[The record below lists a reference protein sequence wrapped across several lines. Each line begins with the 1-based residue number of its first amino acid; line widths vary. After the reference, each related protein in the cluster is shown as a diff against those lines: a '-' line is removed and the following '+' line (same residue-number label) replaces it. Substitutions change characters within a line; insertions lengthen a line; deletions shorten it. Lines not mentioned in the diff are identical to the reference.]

1 MGSCKGELCSGCIEC
16 DLNLIPESI
25 VWKKALGF
33 LDQHGMN
40 SEATWQAAAKTASSM
55 IPRPSSFEVEVKSKA
70 NPAAGILRQ
79 VRVVL
84 QQPEVA
90 ELFKSTPMEA
100 LPGKLLTHLQKAF
113 TEYGYHTE
121 VLQDAVTYILDEF
134 VQIGDS
140 ILLISPHTGR
150 AIARLT
156 EEDIYQPQAVP
167 RDHGGMA
174 VPAKRLR
181 PELEGFLVHYSFER
195 VREQDDLS
203 LISLRVPP
211 TTDLVR
217 DLGDPRLLFTTLNG
231 RREIRHQI
239 AEILPNLLDA
249 TYLYPRRLSPAT
261 YLLSRFLPPS
271 DQELLRGPTF
281 SIEVGSRYRTPLVDA
296 TARNLHFDVK
306 RVVLD
311 STVTSWAREL
321 ATNIIARL
329 GSESSHNITEWV
341 GSSDHTNIMFVMSPS
356 TAKHLSPDQP
366 TLVVNQLR
374 DGVVLGIEGTVL
386 GSLRVQDTGI
396 DTREVHDKWTATT
409 YAKIDVWLDTSRF
422 AVFEVKDVPVSG
434 VTVEG

>member
-1 MGSCKGELCSGCIEC
+1 MGSCQGELCSGCVEC
-16 DLNLIPESI
+16 DLNLVPESI
-25 VWKKALGF
+25 VWAKALGL
-33 LDQHGMN
+33 LDQQGMN

-55 IPRPSSFEVEVKSKA
+55 VPRSSSFEVEVKSKA
-70 NPAAGILRQ
+70 NPTASVLRQ

-84 QQPEVA
+84 QRPEVA

-140 ILLISPHTGR
+140 VLLISPHTGR

-167 RDHGGMA
+167 RDYGGMA

-195 VREQDDLS
+195 VREQDDLGR
-203 LISLRVPP
+203 ISLRIPH

-239 AEILPNLLDA
+239 AEVLPNLLNEVKVR
-249 TYLYPRRLSPAT
+249 TRLSPAIQ
-261 YLLSRFLPPS
+261 LLSRFLPPS
-271 DQELLRGPTF
+271 DQELLRGPDFTV
-281 SIEVGSRYRTPLVDA
+281 EVGSRYRTPLVDA

-321 ATNIIARL
+321 ATNILARL
-329 GSESSHNITEWV
+329 GPDSSHNMTEWV
-341 GSSDHTNIMFVMSPS
+341 GSPDHTNIMFVMSPN
-356 TAKHLSPDQP
+356 TEKHLSPDRP
-366 TLVVNQLR
+366 TLVVNQFL
-374 DGVVLGIEGTVL
+374 DGVVLGVEGTYL
-386 GSLRVQDTGI
+386 GALRVQDTGI
-396 DTREVHDKWTATT
+396 NTKEVHDRWTATT
-409 YAKIDVWLDTSRF
+409 YAKVDVWLDTSRF
-422 AVFEVKDVPVSG
+422 AVFDIKDVPVSG
-434 VTVEG
+434 VTIEG